1 MLSKFMTTS
10 ALALAIASGSAL
22 AQSDE
27 EEAAVAPPP
36 EEVLIEQQESEQLLS
51 TELIGADVMHAEHG
65 TIGTLDSILFD
76 EDNRIV
82 GGVIA
87 VGGFLGFGQ
96 KRVALS
102 WDEFDVRPEEE
113 AVYVDVT
120 REQLDVAPGFKDQ
133 ATIRAEQEAEQ
144 AQREMEMQQ
153 QQQQQPQP
161 QIP

>member
-1 MLSKFMTTS
+1 MLTRLMTAS
-10 ALALAIASGSAL
+10 ALALAIASGNAL

-27 EEAAVAPPP
+27 EADVAPPP
-36 EEVLIEQQESEQLLS
+36 EEALIEEQETEQILS
-51 TELIGADVMHAEHG
+51 ADLIGADVLHAEHG
-65 TIGTLDSILFD
+65 TIGKLDSILFD
-76 EDNRIV
+76 EDDKIV

-102 WDEFDVRPEEE
+102 WEQFDVRPEEQ

-120 REQLDVAPGFKDQ
+120 RDQLDVAPGFKDQ
-133 ATIRAEQEAEQ
+133 ATIRAEEEAEQ

-153 QQQQQPQP
+153 QQQQQTTPP
-161 QIP
+161 E